1 MEALYQ
7 RLAGLS
13 EGSVCLQGMMLVVAG
28 LVIQLGLAAAQI
40 AQYDPT
46 CPKNWVQY
54 EDACYR
60 FVRSPVKRREAAREA
75 CQVSMAVNCCY
86 VSPPYKW

>member
-1 MEALYQ
+1 MKS
-7 RLAGLS
+7 LS
-13 EGSVCLQGMMLVVAG
+13 GLQGGMLAVLALVV
-28 LVIQLGLAAAQI
+28 QLGLAAAQI

-75 CQVSMAVNCCY
+75 CQVSTAANCC
-86 VSPPYKW
+86 SPLHTSRFGLSHIAFLS